1 MSLADLRMPLAT
13 VGLDEPDAAFASLF
27 AAALGELHLQQGGDA
42 ADLDALRAAANLACM
57 AVQQGHACADLA
69 VDAAEGEGEPVDI
82 AALRRSA
89 MVGDGRAPTPL
100 VLAGTRLYLH
110 RYWRYER
117 QLAARLIELNR
128 PVAGLDVAAAA
139 AIIARLF
146 PPADEAQPD
155 WQKIAAATALS
166 RHLCIVS
173 GGPGTGKTTTV
184 VRILAA
190 LLTLQPGLRIAIA
203 APTGKAAAR
212 LKSSIASQLDALDLP
227 DALRAQMP
235 GEAHTL
241 HRLLGYRPNRA
252 GFRHDASRPL
262 PYQLVVVDEASMLDL
277 ALAAKLVAALPA
289 DARLI
294 LLGDKDQLASVE
306 AGAVYAELSARAQLD
321 GAGRAMLASIVGAD
335 RVPPAEGADE
345 PAYAMAN
352 AVVWL
357 SRAWRFAADGGISR
371 LAAAINAGEPAAVRA
386 VLASGSAS
394 LDWRAVLP
402 SPAALAAT
410 LAQRYEDYVAA
421 VRGGAEPLDVL
432 RSFERYRVLCST
444 RAGAYGS
451 EALNR
456 QLAAQ
461 LQRRLGGAAG
471 AARWYAGRAVMVAG
485 NDYALRLFNGD
496 IGVALADADGRLL
509 VYFAGDDGLR
519 AFAPGRLANVATAF
533 ALTVHKAQGS
543 EFARVDLVIE
553 PTLARGLTRELLYTA
568 VTRAR
573 ERVGLWCGEEL
584 FDAMV
589 ATRLR
594 RRSAIIDG

>member
-1 MSLADLRMPLAT
+1 MADLRLPLAAA
-13 VGLDEPDAAFASLF
+13 GIDEPDAAFASLF
-27 AAALGELHLQQGGDA
+27 AAALGDLHREQGGDA
-42 ADLDALRAAANLACM
+42 ADTAAVIAAANLASM

-69 VDAAEGEGEPVDI
+69 IDESLDVDI
-82 AALRRSA
+82 DIDALRRSP
-89 MVGDGRAPTPL
+89 MVGNGTAPTPL
-100 VLAGTRLYLH
+100 VLAGTRLYLY

-128 PVAGLDVAAAA
+128 PVQDLDIEAAA
-139 AIIARLF
+139 AIITQLF
-146 PPADEAQPD
+146 PASGDAQPD
-155 WQKIAAATALS
+155 WQKIAAATAMS

-190 LLTLQPGLRIAIA
+190 LLRLQPNLRIAIA

-212 LKSSIASQLDALDLP
+212 LKSSITSQLDALDLP
-227 DALRAQMP
+227 DALRAQLP
-235 GEAHTL
+235 AEAHTL

-252 GFRHDASRPL
+252 GFRHDASQPL

-306 AGAVYAELSARAQLD
+306 AGAVYAELSSRSLLD
-321 GAGRAMLASIVGAD
+321 AAGRATLQRIAGDLPAVPIDASG
-335 RVPPAEGADE
+335 
-345 PAYAMAN
+345 YAMAN

-357 SRAWRFAADGGISR
+357 NRAWRFADDGGISR
-371 LAAAINAGEPAAVRA
+371 LATAINAGQPQAVRE
-386 VLASGSAS
+386 VLAAGSAS
-394 LDWRAVLP
+394 LAWRSALP
-402 SPAALAAT
+402 SPPLLAAT
-410 LAQRYEDYVAA
+410 LAQGYEPFIHA
-421 VRGGAEPLDVL
+421 VRSAASPAEVL
-432 RSFERYRVLCST
+432 SSFERYRVLCST

-451 EALNR
+451 ESLNR
-456 QLAAQ
+456 HLTAQ
-461 LQRRLGGAAG
+461 LQRRLGGMAG
-471 AARWYAGRAVMVAG
+471 GARWYAGRAVMVAG

-496 IGVALADADGRLL
+496 IGVALPDTEGRLL

-543 EFARVDLVIE
+543 EFARIDLVIE

-573 ERVGLWCGEEL
+573 EHIGLWCGEEL
-584 FDAMV
+584 FDTMV

-594 RRSAIIDG
+594 RRSSIIGAT